1 MYVIFSEKLPFRTKY
16 LRMDQAKFVEESLSK
31 ILDDMVCLAEPY
43 HLNFLGCLPQILLV
57 PFWNTFLLPDTHTGV
72 RNVSFLEYFA

>member
-1 MYVIFSEKLPFRTKY
+1 
-16 LRMDQAKFVEESLSK
+16 MDQAKFVEESLSK

-57 PFWNTFLLPDTHTGV
+57 PFLNTFLLPDTHMESEMLV
-72 RNVSFLEYFA
+72 FWNILRKH